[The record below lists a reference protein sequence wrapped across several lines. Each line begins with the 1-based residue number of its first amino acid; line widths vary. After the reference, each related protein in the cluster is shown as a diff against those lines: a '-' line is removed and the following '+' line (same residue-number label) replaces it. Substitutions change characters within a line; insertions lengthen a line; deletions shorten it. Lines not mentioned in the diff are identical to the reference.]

1 MKKGSYHIYAFITI
15 LGWSLAYVFTRMLL
29 PYYSAF
35 PLGFMRYFVASLTLL
50 IIVFVMKIKPPKIK
64 DIPMFILSG
73 ALGFFFY
80 MITFNK
86 GHETVSA
93 ATGSV
98 IIATVPLITALF
110 ASFIYKEKLK
120 AFQWI
125 AILIEFSGV
134 IVLTLLSGA
143 FTVNKGMLW
152 VFFAAFGL
160 ASYNL
165 IQRKLTKTYTA
176 LTSTA
181 YSIFAGTLLLAIFSP
196 KAIEEASQ
204 ASPISF
210 VYLIIMGVFSS
221 AIAYVSW
228 SKAFTKA
235 EKTSQV
241 SNYMFITPFL
251 TSIFGVLLAKEIPD
265 KATILGGA
273 IILFGV
279 LIFNFGEKLVKTKT
293 R

>member
-1 MKKGSYHIYAFITI
+1 MKNKGSYHLYAFITI
-15 LGWSLAYVFTRMLL
+15 IGWSLAYVFTRMLL

-35 PLGFMRYFVASLTLL
+35 SLGFMRYLTASLALF
-50 IIVFVMKIKPPKIK
+50 IIVCILKIKPPKLR
-64 DIPMFILSG
+64 DVPWFALSG
-73 ALGFFFY
+73 AVGFFLY

-86 GHETVSA
+86 GQSTVSA

-98 IIATVPLITALF
+98 IIATVPLITAFL

-120 AFQWI
+120 TFQWI

-134 IVLTLLSGA
+134 IVLTVLSGG
-143 FTVNKGMLW
+143 FTVNKGLLW
-152 VFFAAFGL
+152 LFISALEL

-165 IQRKLTKTYTA
+165 IQRKLTKKYTA
-176 LTSTA
+176 LSTTA
-181 YSIFAGTLLLAIFSP
+181 YSIFAGTLMLSIFAP
-196 KAIEEASQ
+196 KAINEASS
-204 ASPISF
+204 ASAISF
-210 VYLIIMGVFSS
+210 AYLIIIGVFSS

-228 SKAFTKA
+228 AKAFTKA

-251 TSIFGVLLAKEIPD
+251 TSIFGFLLAKEIPD

-279 LIFNFGEKLVKTKT
+279 MIFNFGEKFIKRK